1 MKSFPRSVVSAVLA
15 AALCS
20 SVAVAGKID
29 IPLPPEVIAARDLLV
44 MVERSKTLPDE
55 AKQLVRENHAAVQTQ
70 FDGLWKPLVSLVDE
84 RVTAHATISAELKE
98 IEKQILLHNE
108 RLKDVPRTDF
118 QAVESHNRR
127 SEALNRQGKE
137 ATERG
142 QRTLAQYDAQIKS
155 GTAGV
160 QTWLT
165 GPSRTSYSAVT
176 DGLLSGRIV
185 FRTGSTW
192 NDLVDAARAAGL
204 YKEPP
209 APK

>member
-55 AKQLVRENHAAVQTQ
+55 AKQLVRDNHAAVRAQ
-70 FDGLWKPLVSLVDE
+70 FDGLWKPLIALVDE
-84 RVTAHATISAELKE
+84 RVAAHATISAELKE
-98 IEKQILLHNE
+98 FEKQILLHNE
-108 RLKDVPRTDF
+108 QLKNVPKNDF
-118 QAVESHNRR
+118 QAVQNHNRR
-127 SEALNRQGKE
+127 SDELNRQGNE

-142 QRTLAQYDAQIKS
+142 QRTLAQYDAQINS

-160 QTWLT
+160 QAL
-165 GPSRTSYSAVT
+165 
-176 DGLLSGRIV
+176 
-185 FRTGSTW
+185 
-192 NDLVDAARAAGL
+192 
-204 YKEPP
+204 
-209 APK
+209 